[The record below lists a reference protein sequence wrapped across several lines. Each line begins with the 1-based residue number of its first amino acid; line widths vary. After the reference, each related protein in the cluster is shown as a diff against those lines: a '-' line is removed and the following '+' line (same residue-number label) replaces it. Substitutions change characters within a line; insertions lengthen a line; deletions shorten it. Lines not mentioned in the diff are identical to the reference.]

1 MQSSL
6 SSMLRTAVCR
16 LAALL
21 CVVGLAT
28 GCHTVDDDRIPYS
41 EVYLTFHTVGDWNI
55 HGIKGD
61 AAAYAMY
68 VYQPGGRLR
77 IPASFPYTDLDRTGF
92 GGLLL
97 VNDVLG
103 NTLAYDL
110 ACPVEAR
117 RDVRLTVP
125 AGELYAECPECKS
138 RYEIYTNYGY
148 PKSGPAATR
157 GYALQRYSVISGGT
171 LDYKVVTR

>member
-1 MQSSL
+1 MRLSL
-6 SSMLRTAVCR
+6 SSMLRG
-16 LAALL
+16 LL
-21 CVVGLAT
+21 CFAVSAT
-28 GCHTVDDDRIPYS
+28 AMMSLHSCDTVDDDRIPYS
-41 EVYLTFHTVGDWNI
+41 EVYLCFHTVGDWNV

-61 AAAYAMY
+61 AADYGIY
-68 VYQPGGRLR
+68 VFDRPNRVL

-117 RDVRLTVP
+117 RNVRLRVP

-138 RYEIYTNYGY
+138 QYEIYTSYGY
-148 PKSGPAATR
+148 PKSGPAAQK
-157 GYALQRYSVISGGT
+157 GYALRRYSVVSGGA
-171 LDYKVVTR
+171 LNYKVVTR